1 MKKQFYITIDLDTAQ
16 PEAIASVLN
25 FDIQGHYAVDDLL
38 RQHRFD
44 VTPSYFKLNYSF
56 MSSILSDMLRNLAND
71 IDDLAANEFL
81 GISEEAAE

>member
-16 PEAIASVLN
+16 HEAIATVLN
-25 FDIQGHYAVDDLL
+25 FDIQGHYAEDDLL

>member
-1 MKKQFYITIDLDTAQ
+1 MKKQFYITIELDTAQ
-16 PEAIASVLN
+16 PEAIATVMN
-25 FDIQGHYAVDDLL
+25 FDIQGHHAADDLL
-38 RQHRFD
+38 RQRRFD
-44 VTPSYFKLNYSF
+44 VTPSYFKLKYSF